1 MRGEISEVLENQGS
15 GVPDNVVEAAHF
27 KSDPGG
33 CRVSGRGRRASGWWR
48 RGREQSGGT
57 EGERTADCRALA
69 GPRLWKALS
78 VRQKDK
84 ALDGIELEPQREV
97 PGPPAEGA

>member
-33 CRVSGRGRRASGWWR
+33 CRVSGRGRRASRWWR

-69 GPRLWKALS
+69 GPRCKTPFKLQIYGVTS
-78 VRQKDK
+78 R
-84 ALDGIELEPQREV
+84 GNNM
-97 PGPPAEGA
+97 GH